1 VRSRALAIA
10 MLLVGIGV
18 AAWVAPV
25 IAVSATRNA
34 HVTADEPQYL
44 ITAISLGED
53 ANLDVTDERRELRS
67 REFHDAPLPVQELVR
82 PGEPR
87 VVPHDPLLP
96 ALLAAPMRIGGWV
109 GAKVAMA
116 MMAGALAAALVWVAV
131 RRFAV
136 PPAIAVGTVVAFSA
150 TAPLAFYGTQIYP
163 ELPGALAVTIAV
175 AALTGSLR
183 RRGLVILALAVVAL
197 LWLSVK
203 YAPVA
208 GGLVAVALVLLWRRG
223 DRRQAAALAATL
235 VGAGLVYLA
244 AHHALYGGWTVYASG
259 GHFIA
264 GETSV
269 MGNAPNYVGRS
280 HRLLGLLTD
289 RGFGLAAWQP
299 AFLLAVPAL
308 VAFLRR
314 RPRGWAALGIP
325 LALGWLNATFV
336 ALTMHGWWWP
346 GRQVVVVLPC
356 VVLAVAWW
364 VGAYAPARTWLAL
377 GAALGIFTFV
387 WFTAEGILDH
397 RHLITGF
404 QHTTN
409 PWYQAWRLVLPDDRL
424 EPAGTDLLR
433 IAWLAIA
440 GLLAVWGWRSVGSVP
455 RRSEPASSVRTIEQ
469 ENHECEPHSVLVRSS

>member
-1 VRSRALAIA
+1 MRSRALAIA

-53 ANLDVTDERRELRS
+53 GNLDVTDERRELRS

-163 ELPGALAVTIAV
+163 ELPGALGVTIAV

-183 RRGLVILALAVVAL
+183 RRSLVILALAVVAL

-208 GGLVAVALVLLWRRG
+208 GGGCR
-223 DRRQAAALAATL
+223 
-235 VGAGLVYLA
+235 
-244 AHHALYGGWTVYASG
+244 S
-259 GHFIA
+259 
-264 GETSV
+264 
-269 MGNAPNYVGRS
+269 AP
-280 HRLLGLLTD
+280 
-289 RGFGLAAWQP
+289 
-299 AFLLAVPAL
+299 
-308 VAFLRR
+308 RR
-314 RPRGWAALGIP
+314 R
-325 LALGWLNATFV
+325 
-336 ALTMHGWWWP
+336 
-346 GRQVVVVLPC
+346 
-356 VVLAVAWW
+356 
-364 VGAYAPARTWLAL
+364 
-377 GAALGIFTFV
+377 
-387 WFTAEGILDH
+387 
-397 RHLITGF
+397 
-404 QHTTN
+404 
-409 PWYQAWRLVLPDDRL
+409 
-424 EPAGTDLLR
+424 
-433 IAWLAIA
+433 
-440 GLLAVWGWRSVGSVP
+440 S
-455 RRSEPASSVRTIEQ
+455 
-469 ENHECEPHSVLVRSS
+469 